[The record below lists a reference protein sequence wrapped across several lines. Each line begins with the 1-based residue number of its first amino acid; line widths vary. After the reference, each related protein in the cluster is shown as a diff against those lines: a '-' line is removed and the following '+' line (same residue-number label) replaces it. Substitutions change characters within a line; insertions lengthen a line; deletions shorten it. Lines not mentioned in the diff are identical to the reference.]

1 MRTGRPSTLA
11 EVAARAGVSLTTAS
25 KAINGQARVSDATRA
40 RVLQAARELTYTPN
54 PMARSLVSGRS
65 GTVGMI
71 IVDSV
76 SQRWAVPIMLGAEE
90 ALSQIDLTMIIS
102 DARGDR
108 ARLQHIVDRF
118 RERKVDG
125 VLVLGDNNVRTP
137 VLAPRLDRPTVY
149 VYGETGGRDVVHVPD
164 DAAGGALVAEHVL
177 ALGRRRVA
185 SVTGPEGARAAVQRS
200 AGMQQALDAAG
211 LALVAPASTKATSN
225 LGSSS
230 DGWTSMTG
238 ANGEAW
244 ARLWNA
250 SIVQTRPAS
259 TRDAARP
266 APGALARRTN
276 APKSSTL
283 PSGYAMATSMP
294 RIGPRAAAKLGSIR
308 NTQDSNPTPTVRIA
322 LSKSAVGRRS
332 GPRLRANNNS
342 PVATSGY
349 VAR

>member
-25 KAINGQARVSDATRA
+25 KVINGQARVSNATRA

-76 SQRWAVPIMLGAEE
+76 SQRWAMPIMLGAEE

-149 VYGETGGRDVVHVPD
+149 VYGETGGRGVVHVPD

-177 ALGRRRVA
+177 ALVA
-185 SVTGPEGARAAVQRS
+185 PAAHVGWSQRAARAA
-200 AGMQQALDAAG
+200 AGQLLEGAPDVGAIVCGSDQIAAG
-211 LALVAPASTKATSN
+211 VVEAVRASGRQIPDDVAVTGYDNWPIFTLECEPPLTTVDMNLEAL
-225 LGSSS
+225 
-230 DGWTSMTG
+230 G
-238 ANGEAW
+238 AAAIG
-244 ARLWNA
+244 
-250 SIVQTRPAS
+250 
-259 TRDAARP
+259 AAR
-266 APGALARRTN
+266 
-276 APKSSTL
+276 
-283 PSGYAMATSMP
+283 
-294 RIGPRAAAKLGSIR
+294 
-308 NTQDSNPTPTVRIA
+308 D
-322 LSKSAVGRRS
+322 
-332 GPRLRANNNS
+332 
-342 PVATSGY
+342 
-349 VAR
+349 

>member
-25 KAINGQARVSDATRA
+25 KVINGQARVSDATRA

-76 SQRWAVPIMLGAEE
+76 SQRWAMPIMLGAEE

-185 SVTGPEGARAAVQRS
+185 SVTGPEGARAVVQRS

-211 LALVAPASTKATSN
+211 LALVAPAAHV
-225 LGSSS
+225 
-230 DGWTSMTG
+230 GWSQ
-238 ANGEAW
+238 
-244 ARLWNA
+244 R
-250 SIVQTRPAS
+250 
-259 TRDAARP
+259 AA
-266 APGALARRTN
+266 
-276 APKSSTL
+276 
-283 PSGYAMATSMP
+283 
-294 RIGPRAAAKLGSIR
+294 RAAAGQLLEGAPDVGAIVCGSDQIAAGVVEA
-308 NTQDSNPTPTVRIA
+308 VRA
-322 LSKSAVGRRS
+322 SGRRIPDDVAVT
-332 GPRLRANNNS
+332 GYDNWPIFALECEPPLTTVDMNLEALGAAAVRDLFGVIDGLPVGGGVRLHAPTLVVRGSTTA
-342 PVATSGY
+342 
-349 VAR
+349 